1 MAEVSAPAA
10 VRGQRGASRLR
21 QYYLHQNRSAY
32 LMILA
37 PLAVYLAFKYVP
49 IFGLVIA
56 FQDYNPWK
64 GFSGSPFVGLEH
76 FRLFVTGPYFSRVM
90 LNVLILNLL
99 QLIFVF
105 PAPILFALLLNE
117 LGAGPFKRITQTI
130 SYLPHFIST
139 VVIVGIMMKMFAYSG
154 VVNKF
159 VVDFGGEALPFF
171 SLPGAFRPLYIG
183 SDIWQSVG
191 WGSIVYL
198 AAIAGINPELYEAAT
213 IDGASRLQKARYVTV
228 PGITPTIMILF
239 ILKVGDLL
247 EIGFEKIFLMYNPST
262 YEVADVVATYV
273 YRRGIEHLNYSYAT
287 AVGLF
292 NAVLSFFLLIGANRL
307 SRKLTEYSLW

>member
-1 MAEVSAPAA
+1 MAEVSASAA
-10 VRGQRGASRLR
+10 ARGQRGARLR
-21 QYYLHQNRSAY
+21 QYYLRQNRIVY
-32 LMILA
+32 LMILV
-37 PLAVYLAFKYVP
+37 PLIVYLAFKYVP

-56 FQDYNPWK
+56 FQEYNPWK
-64 GFSGSPFVGLEH
+64 GFAGSPFVGLEH

-105 PAPILFALLLNE
+105 PAPIVFALLLNE

-198 AAIAGINPELYEAAT
+198 ASIAGINPELYEAAT